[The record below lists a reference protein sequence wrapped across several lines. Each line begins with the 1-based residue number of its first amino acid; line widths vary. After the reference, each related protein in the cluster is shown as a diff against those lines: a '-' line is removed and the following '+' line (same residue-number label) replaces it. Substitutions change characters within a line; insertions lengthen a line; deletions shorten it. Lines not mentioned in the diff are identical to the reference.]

1 MREEVHNCYQRVV
14 FVKNQKTIKV
24 MSKVSVLS
32 LCVLFLFLGI
42 RGMRSNLT
50 FSGPTQTVSASLP
63 RAPGFDI
70 NHLRTNNA
78 LTQQRDTVRDTVYVK
93 SEQSSIPMN
102 VTVVAPKRKQ
112 IKYRTRTKSYLFIA
126 TPRDRAKL
134 SLDSVLADSTIS
146 ISAMTCLGSKNVKS
160 LARD

>member
-70 NHLRTNNA
+70 NHLRTNA
-78 LTQQRDTVRDTVYVK
+78 LTQQRDTVRDTVYVESK
-93 SEQSSIPMN
+93 QSSTPMS

-112 IKYRTRTKSYLFIA
+112 IKYRTRNKSYLFIA

-134 SLDSVLADSTIS
+134 SLDSVLADSTMCIS
-146 ISAMTCLGSKNVKS
+146 ELTCLGSKNVKS